1 MHFINETKE
10 LTFWHLS
17 LLQSCSKL
25 VLSNFLELPRIKMD
39 RSKKMSKEL
48 KIAFVKEVLERKD
61 VLFAKFSTQIT
72 SADKTN
78 SWTAIRAA
86 LVAKSFDN
94 VPPVDKL
101 RNYQWQNLQTR
112 TKAKFDKSRTTG
124 SGGIEFTEVC
134 DVESVCA
141 REQRCL
147 FSSRIWFLMLLVAMR
162 QPRVALQSPTRVNCK
177 RHSRRPPQ
185 RRLSRTSAWRKRP
198 PRPNSQLLLL
208 LSHRPNVS
216 HRRSISRRHLR
227 SRRCRSA
234 AESAHKR

>member
-78 SWTAIRAA
+78 SWTYALRSSPKASIMCHQSINCEIINGKICKPELKQNSTSLERRAA
-86 LVAKSFDN
+86 EES
-94 VPPVDKL
+94 
-101 RNYQWQNLQTR
+101 NLQR
-112 TKAKFDKSRTTG
+112 FVMLKVFVRVSKDAYL
-124 SGGIEFTEVC
+124 
-134 DVESVCA
+134 A
-141 REQRCL
+141 RE
-147 FSSRIWFLMLLVAMR
+147 FGS
-162 QPRVALQSPTRVNCK
+162 
-177 RHSRRPPQ
+177 
-185 RRLSRTSAWRKRP
+185 
-198 PRPNSQLLLL
+198 
-208 LSHRPNVS
+208 
-216 HRRSISRRHLR
+216 
-227 SRRCRSA
+227 
-234 AESAHKR
+234 